1 MLKMKKIR
9 SFYIVLV
16 LLLVSLCLSSCFS
29 LLKADRMVYAGSIGK
44 KVDAAIIDSI
54 QRIETNSER

>member
-1 MLKMKKIR
+1 MKQIKW
-9 SFYIVLV
+9 FYFGLFS
-16 LLLVSLCLSSCFS
+16 LLVSLCLSSCFS